1 MIDFKNPLFVIR
13 IGLAVVFLWIG
24 IDTLLHPIVWLAWV
38 PQWLLNIIP
47 FSPTMFMYIQGSVHV
62 LLGSLLLVGFLTR
75 KAAAVAAVILAA
87 IIITLGFNDL
97 AARDFAI
104 LTIAIALALVKEHP
118 LSLDRYLARN

>member
-47 FSPTMFMYIQGSVHV
+47 FSPTMFMYIHGSIEA
-62 LLGSLLLVGFLTR
+62 LLGLMLLVGFLTR
-75 KAAAVAAVILAA
+75 KVAAVVAVMLAA
-87 IIITLGFNDL
+87 IIVILGFNDL

-104 LTIAIALALVKEHP
+104 LTIAVALALVKEHQ
-118 LSLDRYLARN
+118 LSLDSYLARN

>member
-47 FSPTMFMYIQGSVHV
+47 FSPTMFMYIHGSIEA
-62 LLGSLLLVGFLTR
+62 LLGLMLLVGFLTR
-75 KAAAVAAVILAA
+75 KVSAVAAVMLAA
-87 IIITLGFNDL
+87 IIVILGFNDL

-104 LTIAIALALVKEHP
+104 LTIAVALSLVKEHP
-118 LSLDRYLARN
+118 LSLDSYLARN